1 MCYLCADKCRT
12 LPGGKLVE
20 WPHLESAR
28 RQYLMLGKAV
38 SPHIYSCVADDGS
51 YVKAND
57 PRAKHGPVAPPPKG
71 QGKAAWDT
79 PRDNWDDLVLRWPSF
94 HGTAM
99 GMGMHPSDPNRRTP
113 ASASGGAAAAASGGE
128 QLPSRR
134 LVQHQA
140 RRQATFTYGDDLTL
154 EDDGVVVS
162 LAITGV
168 WL

>member
-1 MCYLCADKCRT
+1 MENREHAAFRWQSRAVEALQEACEAHLVGLFEDTNLCAIH
-12 LPGGKLVE
+12 GKLVE

-79 PRDNWDDLVLRWPSF
+79 PRDNWDDLVLR
-94 HGTAM
+94 TAL
-99 GMGMHPSDPNRRTP
+99 GHTRVCPR
-113 ASASGGAAAAASGGE
+113 A
-128 QLPSRR
+128 
-134 LVQHQA
+134 
-140 RRQATFTYGDDLTL
+140 
-154 EDDGVVVS
+154 
-162 LAITGV
+162 
-168 WL
+168 